1 MFTFAECF
9 SICLA
14 YTLSNIVLQ
23 FLRKPDTLVGSLL
36 LIAVIVYHWLTL
48 GLSCFYETEVNC
60 SVVII
65 DESKGAK
72 IMQQLTWHGS
82 LICGTNR
89 GCTLPLAH
97 QYICSLDSFAVI

>member
-1 MFTFAECF
+1 MFFD
-9 SICLA
+9 
-14 YTLSNIVLQ
+14 LSNLYVKQYCVLQ

-97 QYICSLDSFAVI
+97 QYTCSLDSFAVI